1 MRLVSRRK
9 LAKYAAEQLLAGNY
23 TVLEEIAGFL
33 IYEKHEREV
42 ELLARDIEVELAER
56 GMVVATVES
65 ATPLD
70 AAMKDAIKRLLSS
83 NLGME
88 SLTSVEGRSAARAS
102 RKDVRS
108 EARVPETDVSDRA
121 TQHVELPDTEVPSD
135 RIAQVHLCEII
146 RSELIGGVK
155 ITTPTQVMDATIA
168 KKLNDLRAKKI

>member
-1 MRLVSRRK
+1 MARTLRRK
-9 LAKYAAEQLLAGNY
+9 LAQHAAERLLTGDAA
-23 TVLEEIAGFL
+23 VIDELAALIIA
-33 IYEKHEREV
+33 ERREREID
-42 ELLARDIEVELAER
+42 LLVQDIEAKLAEL
-56 GMVVATVES
+56 GMIVATVES

-70 AAMKDAIKRLLSS
+70 AATKDAIKRLLSS
-83 NLGME
+83 NSGME

-102 RKDVRS
+102 RKDARS
-108 EARVPETDVSDRA
+108 EAHAPETDGSDRA

-135 RIAQVHLCEII
+135 RIAQVRLREII

>member
-1 MRLVSRRK
+1 MARTLRRK
-9 LAKYAAEQLLAGNY
+9 LARHAAERLLKGDAA
-23 TVLEEIAGFL
+23 VIDELAAL
-33 IYEKHEREV
+33 IVHERCER
-42 ELLARDIEVELAER
+42 EIDLLVQDIEAELAEC
-56 GMVVATVES
+56 GTVVATVES

-70 AAMKDAIKRLLSS
+70 AATKDAIKRLLSS

-102 RKDVRS
+102 RKDARS
-108 EARVPETDVSDRA
+108 EARVPEADGSDHA
-121 TQHVELPDTEVPSD
+121 AQHVELPDTEVPSD
-135 RIAQVHLCEII
+135 RIAQVRLREII